1 MTHALRDTAADSREA
16 TRLAAL
22 DDLHIM
28 DTSPEERFD
37 RITRLARDLFGVPIA
52 AINFIDQDR
61 LFTKSPAFPGH
72 AASRDRVDSHCDLTV
87 RLGETLVVPDVT
99 TDERFSARP
108 PVTGLENFPFYAGRP
123 LRQSGQTVGTLCLF
137 DRVPRELDDAQRRL
151 LDDLGE
157 WVERE
162 LRDNTEM
169 DRAVEVQRS
178 LLPTTRP
185 AWPAFEV
192 AAIFKPARPVGG
204 DFYAWRE
211 VDGAIE
217 LTVADVMGK
226 GTAAAIL
233 AATVRAT
240 FQARTFADGA
250 DSTYGVGDDEFAG
263 AEGAEGTDAAE
274 GAAAYDVAETVWAV
288 NEQLAA
294 DLGATNS
301 FATLL
306 HARIDVA
313 SGRMDYA
320 DAGHGLSL
328 IVRADGVTVE
338 RLEATGLPIGI
349 TAGCR
354 WGVRSVVLGYGDTLI
369 SFTDGMLDLFDGT
382 LDSLVLVA
390 DLVRAASGPAE
401 IADRT
406 AEIARLAD
414 AGDDVTLVAIRRT

>member
-1 MTHALRDTAADSREA
+1 MTHALRGTAANNLEA
-16 TRLAAL
+16 LRLAAL
-22 DDLHIM
+22 DDLRIM
-28 DTSPEERFD
+28 DTPPEERFD

-61 LFTKSPAFPGH
+61 LFTKSPGD
-72 AASRDRVDSHCDLTV
+72 AASRDRVDSHCDVTV
-87 RLGETLVVPDVT
+87 RLDETLVVPDVS
-99 TDERFSARP
+99 TDERFSSRP
-108 PVTGLENFPFYAGRP
+108 PVTGFEDFPFYAGRP

-162 LRDNTEM
+162 LRDNTER

-211 VDGAIE
+211 VNGAIE

-240 FQARTFADGA
+240 FQTRAFADGTDGA
-250 DSTYGVGDDEFAG
+250 GDDELAG
-263 AEGAEGTDAAE
+263 AD
-274 GAAAYDVAETVWAV
+274 GAAIAYDVAETVWAV

-294 DLGATNS
+294 DLGATDS

-306 HARIDVA
+306 HARIDVS

-354 WGVRSVVLGYGDTLI
+354 WGVRSVVLGHGDTLI

-382 LDSLVLVA
+382 LDSLALIA
-390 DLVRAASGPAE
+390 ELVRAASGPAD
-401 IADRT
+401 IVDRT
-406 AEIARLAD
+406 AEIARLTE

>member
-1 MTHALRDTAADSREA
+1 MTYTLRDTAADSREA

-211 VDGAIE
+211 VNGAIE

-240 FQARTFADGA
+240 FQTRAFADGA
-250 DSTYGVGDDEFAG
+250 DSTDGVGDDEFA
-263 AEGAEGTDAAE
+263 DAD
-274 GAAAYDVAETVWAV
+274 GAAVAYDVAETVQAV

-349 TAGCR
+349 TAGCL
-354 WGVRSVVLGYGDTLI
+354 WGVRSVVLGHGDTLI

-382 LDSLVLVA
+382 LESLALVA

-406 AEIARLAD
+406 ADIARLAD
-414 AGDDVTLVAIRRT
+414 VGDDVTLVAIRRT